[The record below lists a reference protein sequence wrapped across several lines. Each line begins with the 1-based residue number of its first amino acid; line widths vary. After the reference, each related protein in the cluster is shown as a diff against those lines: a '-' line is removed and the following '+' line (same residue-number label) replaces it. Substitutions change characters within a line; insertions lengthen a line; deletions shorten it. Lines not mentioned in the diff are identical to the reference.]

1 MNTDFEQKIWRA
13 GIEKYSYSE
22 KEWKELIKA
31 LLDDFQQFIDQS
43 FERTLE
49 AEIDVLNPQ
58 SPSFS
63 QWIWTQE
70 EKPSPLSI
78 VWTGVIG
85 GQMVGTENG
94 EDFFQV
100 SLTLFL
106 FEAADKKRICL
117 TTGESVLEFT
127 FERDTESHGYWRGH
141 GWREDEWG
149 EWEDV
154 AYE

>member
-22 KEWKELIKA
+22 KEWKELVKA
-31 LLDDFQQFIDQS
+31 LLDDFQQFIGQS

-49 AEIDVLNPQ
+49 AEINLSNPR
-58 SPSFS
+58 SPSVG

-85 GQMVGTENG
+85 GDMVGTENG

-106 FEAADKKRICL
+106 FEATNKKRIRL
-117 TTGESVLEFT
+117 TTGESFLEFT
-127 FERDTESHGYWRGH
+127 FERDTESHGYWRSH
-141 GWREDEWG
+141 GWCKDEWG